1 MLHTL
6 LGDDTF
12 TRGVQT
18 YLRENDGK
26 AATVEDFVRAME
38 AVSGRTLSQF
48 YRWFGLLPRSALCS
62 VGRFSLVCSVHRGGW
77 VGGCRY
83 DQAGTPEV
91 KVAKE
96 SFDERARQYK
106 LTLAQS
112 PASTPGQPAESKRPF
127 LIPVTVGL
135 LGRYPL
141 RLLSTASGPANR
153 LTEVC

>member
-1 MLHTL
+1 M
-6 LGDDTF
+6 
-12 TRGVQT
+12 
-18 YLRENDGK
+18 
-26 AATVEDFVRAME
+26 
-38 AVSGRTLSQF
+38 
-48 YRWFGLLPRSALCS
+48 
-62 VGRFSLVCSVHRGGW
+62 
-77 VGGCRY
+77 GGCRY

-135 LGRYPL
+135 LSRYPL
-141 RLLSTASGPANR
+141 YLLSGKRGQRPDKP
-153 LTEVC
+153 V